1 METMPNAALSAL
13 LMRDIVLSENGIA
26 VLDPQNV
33 FLFHNPAFAGMFGFS
48 GQSMVGRSYDYL
60 MEQVYVQGTGPRIQS
75 PTLEGWLDQVNSKQR
90 SARFRSFEVD
100 LVDGRWL
107 LLTEQ
112 VHDSGELVLLCSD
125 VTRQKGVELE
135 LLAAQE
141 ELERLAHTDELTGVP
156 NRRHFLS
163 VLENELLR
171 ARRYRHPLCLAM
183 LDLDHFKNINDRYGH
198 AGGDKVLRHFTT
210 FLRQRLRAVDVL
222 GRLGG
227 EEFAL
232 LLPETGADEALF
244 VLRRIMEQLAQAAD
258 SDGGVPG
265 LRYTFSGGLATLT
278 DQDPADSEWMLGQ
291 ADAAMYRAKAAGR
304 NRIEVADGGDLT
316 F

>member
-1 METMPNAALSAL
+1 MDAMPNAALSDL

-26 VLDPQNV
+26 VLDPLNL
-33 FLFHNPAFAGMFGFS
+33 FLFHNPAFAGMFGFP
-48 GQSMVGRSYDYL
+48 GQSMVGRSYADL
-60 MEQVYVQGTGPRIQS
+60 MEHVYVQGTGPRIQAA
-75 PTLEGWLDQVNSKQR
+75 TLQDWLALVDSKHR

-112 VHDSGELVLLCSD
+112 VHAGGELVMLCSD
-125 VTRQKGVELE
+125 VTRQKKVELE

-163 VLENELLR
+163 VLANEVLR

-198 AGGDKVLRHFTT
+198 AGGDAVLRHFTG
-210 FLRQRLRAVDVL
+210 FLRQQLRAVDLV

-244 VLRRIMEQLAQAAD
+244 VLRRIMDQLAQAPLDAIA
-258 SDGGVPG
+258 PG
-265 LRYTFSGGLATLT
+265 LRYTFSGGLVSLS
-278 DQDPADSEWMLGQ
+278 DDDPATTEWMLGQ

-304 NRIEVADGGDLT
+304 NRIELADTGDLS